1 MAGRRRRGGHEHHE
15 EHPDER
21 WLLTYADMI
30 TLLLALFIVLFA
42 MGNIDPGKAE
52 PLQKSVKDA
61 LNGKIMIGGE
71 SIAETGGQTDS
82 SELQQQPPAPSL
94 QAALSTQVATPE
106 EAEQEQ
112 KDLEALKQRIDTAA
126 AEDGLRSKVET
137 EVTSDGLMVKI
148 RSDDLLFDS
157 GSASLK
163 PRSKRLIGRISQL
176 MRLDGKHAIRVSGH
190 TDSVPVSG
198 RYPSNWELSTARASA
213 VVRAMARNRVSP
225 ARMEAA
231 GKSYLA
237 PVASNSTDRGR
248 SKNRRVE
255 ILIPRQKVAAA
266 ADADSTTT
274 SE

>member
-1 MAGRRRRGGHEHHE
+1 MAGRRRGGGHEHHE

-42 MGNIDPGKAE
+42 MADPNPKKTEATAN
-52 PLQKSVKDA
+52 SVKEA
-61 LNGKIMIGGE
+61 LNV
-71 SIAETGGQTDS
+71 SIAPGGTSIAQTGGQADT
-82 SELQQQPPAPSL
+82 SELKQQIPSPSL
-94 QAALSTQVATPE
+94 QEAISQQTPASAKEVAK
-106 EAEQEQ
+106 EQD
-112 KDLEALKQRIDTAA
+112 DLEQLKQRIDAA
-126 AEDGLRSKVET
+126 AAADKLQDKVET
-137 EVTSDGLMVKI
+137 KVTRDGLHVKLL
-148 RSDDLLFDS
+148 SDDFLFAS
-157 GSASLK
+157 GSAELDR
-163 PRSKRLIGRISQL
+163 RSDKLMARLAQL
-176 MRLDGKHAIRVSGH
+176 LRLDGTHAVRVSGH

-231 GKSYLA
+231 GKAHLA

-266 ADADSTTT
+266 SSTTT
-274 SE
+274 AG